1 MICRTAN
8 ISLPRTRAGARARIF
23 ISLGPI
29 EEESGRPSGR
39 GGLILLA
46 RNPSPGTL
54 VSSGH
59 TRTTTSIRDVS
70 VPTGC
75 TWRSERSNQFHL
87 PGTFTWIVCGAP
99 SRRVPGFRRAR
110 HFTYAAITDARA
122 RMLSGANVTLLNI
135 RWISLLRI
143 SAPGSFCRRR
153 CTAFRASSIHAAPVG
168 TYRGALAPLNRKAA
182 Y

>member
-1 MICRTAN
+1 MIRRTAN
-8 ISLPRTRAGARARIF
+8 ISLSRTRAGVRARIF

-87 PGTFTWIVCGAP
+87 PATFTWIVCGAS

-110 HFTYAAITDARA
+110 HFTYAAGCPRA
-122 RMLSGANVTLLNI
+122 NVSGANVTLLNI